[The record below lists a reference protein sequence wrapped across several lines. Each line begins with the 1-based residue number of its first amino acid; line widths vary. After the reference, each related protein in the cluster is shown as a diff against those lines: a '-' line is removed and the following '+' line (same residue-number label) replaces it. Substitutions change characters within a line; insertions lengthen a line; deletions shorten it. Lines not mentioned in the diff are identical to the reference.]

1 MDRMTYQNLR
11 AQMAL
16 RGHSL
21 STLAQAVQIKYP
33 TFCRKMRRLS
43 PFTLEECLRI
53 RDALR
58 FSGTLDALFLN
69 LEEDEQ

>member
-21 STLAQAVQIKYP
+21 GTLAQAVQIKYP

-53 RDALR
+53 REVLR
-58 FSGTLDALFLN
+58 FSGSLDALFLDHR
-69 LEEDEQ
+69 EDVQ